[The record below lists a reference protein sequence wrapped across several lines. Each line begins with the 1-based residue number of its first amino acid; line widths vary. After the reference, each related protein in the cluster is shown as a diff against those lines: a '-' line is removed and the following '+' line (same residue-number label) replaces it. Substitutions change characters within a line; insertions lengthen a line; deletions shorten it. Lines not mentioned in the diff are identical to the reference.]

1 MKFGSGILVGVQYVG
16 VEFSMDFVLVVI
28 SRFGCQGGG
37 VECVLGNSPSEVG
50 MVTLSKGC
58 VNGMFSG
65 DVGSSGI
72 IPGVFS
78 VVTR

>member
-1 MKFGSGILVGVQYVG
+1 MKFGSGLLVGVRYVG
-16 VEFSMDFVLVVI
+16 VEFSMDFVILVL
-28 SRFGCQGGG
+28 SRFDRRGGG
-37 VECVLGNSPSEVG
+37 VDCVLGHSPSEVG